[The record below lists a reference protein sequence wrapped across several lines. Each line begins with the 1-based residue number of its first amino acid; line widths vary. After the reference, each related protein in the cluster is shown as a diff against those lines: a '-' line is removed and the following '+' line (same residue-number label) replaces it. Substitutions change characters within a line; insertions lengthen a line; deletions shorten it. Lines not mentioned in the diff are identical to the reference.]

1 MVDGVE
7 KSVNEKGREW
17 NGTLSKIIGWRE
29 RELFICVYNHTILL
43 KQQSSLGEHTHRY
56 AFLNEH
62 AFIDI
67 KGIVVEEV
75 RAEREREQNHCYC
88 IELQTIKAIHMEI
101 E

>member
-1 MVDGVE
+1 MGSRKVLMKKEEIGME
-7 KSVNEKGREW
+7 HCRK
-17 NGTLSKIIGWRE
+17 LSGGE

-67 KGIVVEEV
+67 KGIVVEGV
-75 RAEREREQNHCYC
+75 SAEREQNHCYC